1 MEVIFVKDLKGQGK
15 KGDIKL
21 VKDGYAT
28 NFLIKNGIAV
38 AKTSTNLH
46 NLEIAK
52 KQEMAKDLEN
62 RKKAEDIKKT
72 LEGLTLEFKV
82 KTGEHDRFFGSI
94 SVKQIKQ
101 KLEDYNIDKNMIDMK
116 TPLSSLGYHNVSIN
130 LYKDIKANVKVLL
143 FK

>member
-1 MEVIFVKDLKGQGK
+1 MEVIFIKDLKGQGK

-82 KTGEHDRFFGSI
+82 KTGEHDRVFGSI

>member
-72 LEGLTLEFKV
+72 LEVLTLEFKV
-82 KTGEHDRFFGSI
+82 KTGEHDRVFGSI

>member
-1 MEVIFVKDLKGQGK
+1 MEDGSYLFTNHSK
-15 KGDIKL
+15 KQFTR
-21 VKDGYAT
+21 A
-28 NFLIKNGIAV
+28 GISYLLNKYV
-38 AKTSTNLH
+38 
-46 NLEIAK
+46 EIAK

-82 KTGEHDRFFGSI
+82 KTGEHDRVFGSI

>member
-82 KTGEHDRFFGSI
+82 KTGEHDRVFGSI

-116 TPLSSLGYHNVSIN
+116 TPLSSLGYHNVSIK

>member
-82 KTGEHDRFFGSI
+82 KTGEHDRVFGSI

-130 LYKDIKANVKVLL
+130 LYKEIKANVKVLL

>member
-15 KGDIKL
+15 KGDIKQ

-62 RKKAEDIKKT
+62 RKKAEDLKKI

-82 KTGEHDRFFGSI
+82 KTGEHDRVFGSI

-116 TPLSSLGYHNVSIN
+116 TPLSSLGCHNVSIN
-130 LYKDIKANVKVLL
+130 LYKDIKALVKVIL

>member
-52 KQEMAKDLEN
+52 KQEMAKNLEN

-82 KTGEHDRFFGSI
+82 KTGEHDRVFGSI

>member
-82 KTGEHDRFFGSI
+82 KTGEHNRVFGSI

>member
-15 KGDIKL
+15 KGDITL
-21 VKDGYAT
+21 VKDGYDT

-82 KTGEHDRFFGSI
+82 KTGEHDRVFGSI

>member
-1 MEVIFVKDLKGQGK
+1 MEVILVKDLKGQGK

-82 KTGEHDRFFGSI
+82 KTGEHDRVFGSI

>member
-15 KGDIKL
+15 KGDIKQ

-62 RKKAEDIKKT
+62 RKKAEELKKT

-82 KTGEHDRFFGSI
+82 KTGEHDRVFGSI

-116 TPLSSLGYHNVSIN
+116 TPLSSLGYHNISIN

>member
-21 VKDGYAT
+21 VKDGYAI

-82 KTGEHDRFFGSI
+82 KTGEHDRVFGSI

>member
-82 KTGEHDRFFGSI
+82 KTGEHDRVFGSI

-130 LYKDIKANVKVLL
+130 LYKDIKSNVKVLL

>member
-1 MEVIFVKDLKGQGK
+1 
-15 KGDIKL
+15 
-21 VKDGYAT
+21 
-28 NFLIKNGIAV
+28 
-38 AKTSTNLH
+38 
-46 NLEIAK
+46 
-52 KQEMAKDLEN
+52 MAKDLEN

-82 KTGEHDRFFGSI
+82 KTGEHDRVFGSI

>member
-1 MEVIFVKDLKGQGK
+1 MEVIFVKDLKGQSK

-82 KTGEHDRFFGSI
+82 KTGEHDRVFGSI

>member
-82 KTGEHDRFFGSI
+82 KTGEHDRVFGSI

-101 KLEDYNIDKNMIDMK
+101 KLEDYNIDKNMIDIK

>member
-82 KTGEHDRFFGSI
+82 KTGEHDRVFGSI

-101 KLEDYNIDKNMIDMK
+101 KLERTK
-116 TPLSSLGYHNVSIN
+116 TVI
-130 LYKDIKANVKVLL
+130 
-143 FK
+143 

>member
-1 MEVIFVKDLKGQGK
+1 MEVIFVKHLKGQGT

-82 KTGEHDRFFGSI
+82 KTGEHDRVFGSI

>member
-46 NLEIAK
+46 ILEIAK

-82 KTGEHDRFFGSI
+82 KTGEHDRVFGSI

>member
-1 MEVIFVKDLKGQGK
+1 MKVIFIKDLKGQGK

-82 KTGEHDRFFGSI
+82 KTGEHDRVFGSI

>member
-15 KGDIKL
+15 KGDIKQ

-62 RKKAEDIKKT
+62 RKKAEELKKT

-82 KTGEHDRFFGSI
+82 KTGEHDRVFGSI

>member
-62 RKKAEDIKKT
+62 RKKEEKIKKT
-72 LEGLTLEFKV
+72 LERLTLEFKV
-82 KTGEHDRFFGSI
+82 KTGEHDRVFGSI

>member
-82 KTGEHDRFFGSI
+82 KTGEHDRVFGSI

>member
-15 KGDIKL
+15 KVDIKL

-82 KTGEHDRFFGSI
+82 KTGEHDRVFGSI

>member
-52 KQEMAKDLEN
+52 KQEMAKDYKKK
-62 RKKAEDIKKT
+62 KKAEDIKKT

-82 KTGEHDRFFGSI
+82 KTGEHDRVFGSI

>member
-82 KTGEHDRFFGSI
+82 KTGEHDRVFGSI

-101 KLEDYNIDKNMIDMK
+101 KLQDYNIDKNMIDMK

>member
-28 NFLIKNGIAV
+28 NILIKNGIAV

-82 KTGEHDRFFGSI
+82 KTGEHDRVFGSI

>member
-82 KTGEHDRFFGSI
+82 KTGEHDRVFGSI

-116 TPLSSLGYHNVSIN
+116 TSLSSLGYHNVSIN